1 MGSSRPKVENL
12 ALILEMYGLDKK
24 ESLFFGDAS
33 SDYEAALK
41 NKVDFLGIVPGE
53 NAALLRKHPEISW
66 YRDFKKILR
75 DIDERRFSGF

>member
-1 MGSSRPKVENL
+1 MENL